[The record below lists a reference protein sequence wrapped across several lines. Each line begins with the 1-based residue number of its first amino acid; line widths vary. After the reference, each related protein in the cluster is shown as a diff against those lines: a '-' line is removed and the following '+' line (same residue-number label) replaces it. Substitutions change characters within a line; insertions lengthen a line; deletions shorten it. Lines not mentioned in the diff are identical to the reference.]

1 MDMNGYYYRVREG
14 ETLFSLSHRFRVP
27 PVLLARENGL
37 TAEPEEG
44 DILYLPPPPART
56 YRVGVTD
63 TEETLSARFHRPAK
77 EIFSENGIEYLFPF
91 LVLSV

>member
-1 MDMNGYYYRVREG
+1 MDMNGFYYRVREG

-37 TAEPEEG
+37 TAEPE
-44 DILYLPPPPART
+44 
-56 YRVGVTD
+56 
-63 TEETLSARFHRPAK
+63 ARFHRPAK